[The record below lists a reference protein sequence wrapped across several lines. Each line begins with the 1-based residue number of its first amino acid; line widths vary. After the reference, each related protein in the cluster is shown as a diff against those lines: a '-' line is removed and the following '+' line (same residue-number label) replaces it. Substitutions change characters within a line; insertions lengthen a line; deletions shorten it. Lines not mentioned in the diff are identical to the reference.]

1 MRVMFVSVNQLK
13 SYRPVLPI
21 GMITVATQVRAA
33 GHDVHC
39 VDLMFEEEEE
49 QVIRRETARF
59 RPDIVGISIRNVDS
73 LNLLEPA
80 IYTPLA
86 REVADCARSVQPNVK
101 ILLGGPG
108 FTTVPEDLMDFI
120 GADYGLVGFAEET
133 MPALL
138 RAIEQGLDPRGIPGV
153 LLYEGNRYYKNPP
166 SFSLDYG
173 QVLPPDR
180 AFYDPRYF
188 EYAFETHDDITR
200 VPATVQTKKGC
211 VLECVFC
218 SNFLIDGTGVTTRDP
233 VRVADEVERIATDG
247 MDRFE
252 IVDGVFNLP
261 LHNAIG
267 ILREFERR
275 GLRLRWSCMINP
287 GAVNQELVDLM
298 AATGCH
304 EVEFGTD
311 SCNNRVLGIL
321 KKNFRKRQI
330 YEVHRM
336 FRDAGIRTMHCLF
349 IGSPGDD
356 RESVME
362 TFDVMDDLAFA
373 GASDSHVYWTFG
385 LRICRGTELFNIAV
399 REGLIRGDECFLV
412 PKYYVSPQ
420 VMGDDTLLEQIRERV
435 LRNQNWYL
443 WWGLNSISL
452 RERLEMAMRENLAIE
467 RSVLEHMRNRP
478 KPPVT
483 PPLVTLPLV
492 TDLPLVS
499 EVRSA

>member
-1 MRVMFVSVNQLK
+1 MRVMFVSINQLK

-33 GHDVHC
+33 GHEVHC

-49 QVIRRETARF
+49 QVIRHETAKF
-59 RPDIVGISIRNVDS
+59 KPDVVGISIRNVDS

-86 REVADCARSVQPNVK
+86 REVADCARSVQPKVK
-101 ILLGGPG
+101 IILGGPG
-108 FTTVPEDLMDFI
+108 FTTVPEELMDFI

-133 MPALL
+133 LAELL
-138 RAIEQGLDPRGIPGV
+138 RAITDDADPDGVPGIVFYDGK
-153 LLYEGNRYYKNPP
+153 RYYKKPP
-166 SFSLDYG
+166 TFSLDYH
-173 QVLPPDR
+173 QVLAPDR
-180 AFYDPRYF
+180 ALYDRRYF
-188 EYAFETHDDITR
+188 EYVFETHDDVTR

-218 SNFLIDGTGVTTRDP
+218 SNFLIDGTGVSMRDP
-233 VRVADEVERIATDG
+233 ASVADEVERIAIDG

-261 LHNAIG
+261 LHNALR

-275 GLRLRWSCMINP
+275 RLRMRWSCMINP
-287 GAVNQELVDLM
+287 GAVNRELVDLM
-298 AATGCH
+298 AKTGCH
-304 EVEFGTD
+304 EVELGTD

-321 KKNFRKRQI
+321 KKNFRKRQV

-349 IGSPGDD
+349 IGSPSDD

-362 TFDVMDDLAFA
+362 TFDVMNELVSPDVV
-373 GASDSHVYWTFG
+373 DSHVYWTFG

-399 REGLIRGDECFLV
+399 REELIRGDECFLV

-420 VMGDDTLLEQIRERV
+420 VMADDDLLEEIRQRV
-435 LRNQNWYL
+435 LCNKNWYL
-443 WWGLNSISL
+443 WWGLSSISL
-452 RERLEMAMRENLAIE
+452 RERLKMAVQENLAIE
-467 RSVLEHMRNRP
+467 RLVMQHMRDRRQS
-478 KPPVT
+478 
-483 PPLVTLPLV
+483 LVTL
-492 TDLPLVS
+492 S
-499 EVRSA
+499 RSS

>member
-1 MRVMFVSVNQLK
+1 MRVMFVSINQLK

-21 GMITVATQVRAA
+21 GMVTVATQVRRA
-33 GHDVHC
+33 GHDVKC
-39 VDLMFEEEEE
+39 VDLMFEEEED
-49 QVIRRETARF
+49 QVVRRATAEF
-59 RPDIVGISIRNVDS
+59 APDVLGISIRNVDS

-86 REVADCARSVQPNVK
+86 REVADCARSVQPNIKVV
-101 ILLGGPG
+101 LGGPG
-108 FTTVPEDLMDFI
+108 FTTVPEELMDFI
-120 GADYGLVGFAEET
+120 GADYGLVGFAEDSIL
-133 MPALL
+133 ALL
-138 RAIEQGLDPRGIPGV
+138 NAIAEGIEPRGIPGIIFRD
-153 LLYEGNRYYKNPP
+153 GGHYYKKPP
-166 SFSLDYG
+166 SFSLDYSN
-173 QVLPPDR
+173 VLPPDR
-180 AFYDPRYF
+180 NFYDPRYF

-218 SNFLIDGTGVTTRDP
+218 SNFLIDGTGVTSREP
-233 VRVADEVERIATDG
+233 ASVADEVERIAADG

-261 LHNAIG
+261 LHNALG

-287 GAVNQELVDLM
+287 GAVNSELVELM
-298 AATGCH
+298 AKTGCR

-336 FRDAGIRTMHCLF
+336 FREAGIRTMHCLF

-356 RESVME
+356 RESVLE
-362 TFDVMDDLAFA
+362 TLDAMDELVPA
-373 GASDSHVYWTFG
+373 GSESHVYWTFG

-399 REGLIRGDECFLV
+399 REGVIRGDECFLV

-420 VMGDDTLLEQIRERV
+420 VLRSNDLLEEIRARM
-435 LRNQNWYL
+435 LRNCNWYL
-443 WWGLNSISL
+443 WWGLSSISL
-452 RERLEMAMRENLAIE
+452 KERLEMAMRDNLAIE
-467 RSVLEHMRNRP
+467 RLILERMRNRP
-478 KPPVT
+478 Q
-483 PPLVTLPLV
+483 PLVAL
-492 TDLPLVS
+492 S
-499 EVRSA
+499 RSA

>member
-1 MRVMFVSVNQLK
+1 MRVMFVSINQLK

-21 GMITVATQVRAA
+21 GMVTVATQVRTA
-33 GHDVHC
+33 GHEVRC

-49 QVIRRETARF
+49 QIIARRTMEF
-59 RPDIVGISIRNVDS
+59 KPDVVGISIRNVDS

-86 REVADCARSVQPNVK
+86 REVADCVRRIQPNSRIV
-101 ILLGGPG
+101 LGGPG
-108 FTTVPEDLMDFI
+108 FTTVPEELMDFI
-120 GADYGLVGFAEET
+120 GADYGLVGFAEES
-133 MPALL
+133 MLALL
-138 RAIEQGLDPRGIPGV
+138 RAIEAGAEPRDIPGIV
-153 LLYEGNRYYKNPP
+153 FHDGNRYYKKPP
-166 SFSLDYG
+166 SFSLDYRR
-173 QVLPPDR
+173 VLPPDR

-188 EYAFETHDDITR
+188 EYAFETHDDVER

-218 SNFLIDGTGVTTRDP
+218 SNFLIDGTGVTTRDAAS
-233 VRVADEVERIATDG
+233 VADEVERIAADG

-261 LHNAIG
+261 LHNALG
-267 ILREFERR
+267 ILREFDRR
-275 GLRLRWSCMINP
+275 GLRMRWSCMINP

-298 AATGCH
+298 ARTGCR

-321 KKNFRKRQI
+321 KKNFRKRQV

-362 TFDVMDDLAFA
+362 TFDVMDELVAPNF
-373 GASDSHVYWTFG
+373 SDSHVYWTFG

-399 REGLIRGDECFLV
+399 RDGVIRGDECFLV
-412 PKYYVSPQ
+412 PKYYVSPR
-420 VMGDDTLLEQIRERV
+420 VLGDDDLLEDIRQRV
-435 LRNQNWYL
+435 LGNKNWYL
-443 WWGLNSISL
+443 WWGLGSISL
-452 RERLEMAMRENLAIE
+452 RERIEMARRDNLAIE
-467 RSVLEHMRNRP
+467 RLVVERLRNRP
-478 KPPVT
+478 Q
-483 PPLVTLPLV
+483 PLM
-492 TDLPLVS
+492 S
-499 EVRSA
+499 IARSA